1 MALVASFVSLCI
13 AAAFCIFCAGL
24 GHRLLMLARLPFENA
39 LVRLLCSIAVGV
51 IAYETLVAVLEFFG
65 PPRFAVYFALVA
77 LFLTGAPS
85 LSNVFQ
91 IMGGLLRRVGG
102 GSRREH
108 VLAGAA
114 ALGAVFAGFVAVAPL
129 TGSDALHYH
138 FTSQSLVLRDGFVP
152 HFWLVNSFFAGQGH
166 LLILT
171 GLALHSERLSLALIF
186 AGGVLA
192 SAACACLA
200 RHWLS
205 REWAWLAALAF
216 LLTPVVFWQASTA
229 GAPDIWMAFFATTG
243 VLAIERARM
252 ESRLAFSVLAGVLAG
267 ALAGAK
273 YTGCFF
279 AAALMLAFVVETRSL
294 RRLGGFLCAALAVGI
309 WPYARNFAWVRDPV
323 FPFLLKWFT
332 HGQINSFTLA
342 SVLADTGAS
351 GSRTI
356 GQLFLF
362 PLFAAVDRAHV
373 GFWEFFGPLPLAF
386 IFLVILAFRNTPSWR
401 AAGVIWLAS
410 SVPVAVSSGM
420 LRFLLPVFPIALA
433 AVFAGVAQLQRSDWR
448 FARALSFASIAAL
461 LFFCSGAALFYGRSA
476 VETSVGLLSREEYL
490 KQRAPDFD
498 RVTFI
503 NQTLAGLGSEGK
515 ALVFLQ
521 HLYYLQVPFV
531 SGNPNNN
538 WDIDPRHYVSPFA
551 WEAFFRAENIRWVV
565 RAPDYPIAVAP
576 ALLQL
581 EEQGRLVPMARADV
595 NDFVGMRVL
604 GVRKTA
610 PVVILRVKE

>member
-1 MALVASFVSLCI
+1 MALLASFVSLCV

-24 GHRLLMLARLPFENA
+24 GHRLLTLARLPFENA
-39 LVRLLCSIAVGV
+39 LALLLCSIAVGV
-51 IAYETLVAVLEFFG
+51 IAYETAVAVFEFFG
-65 PPRFAVYFALVA
+65 HPRFAVYLPLVA
-77 LFLTGAPS
+77 LLLIGAAG

-91 IMGGLLRRVGG
+91 ILGGLLRRVRG
-102 GSRREH
+102 GSRQEH
-108 VLAGAA
+108 VLAAA
-114 ALGAVFAGFVAVAPL
+114 AACVASFAGFVAVAPL
-129 TGSDALHYH
+129 TGSDALRYH
-138 FTSQSLVLRDGFVP
+138 LTSQALVLRDGFVP

-192 SAACACLA
+192 AAACACLA
-200 RHWLS
+200 RQWLS
-205 REWAWLAALAF
+205 REWAWLVALAF
-216 LLTPVVFWQASTA
+216 LLTPVVFWQVSTA

-243 VLAIERARM
+243 VLAITRARM
-252 ESRLAFSVLAGVLAG
+252 ESHLALSVLAGVLAG

-294 RRLGGFLCAALAVGI
+294 RRLVGFLCAALAVGI
-309 WPYARNFAWVRDPV
+309 WPYARNLAWARDPV

-332 HGQINSFTLA
+332 HGPLNSFTLA

-351 GSRTI
+351 RSRSI
-356 GQLFLF
+356 VHLFLL
-362 PLFAAVDRAHV
+362 PVFAAVDRAHV

-401 AAGVIWLAS
+401 AAGIVWLAS
-410 SVPVAVSSGM
+410 SVLVAVSSGM
-420 LRFLLPVFPIALA
+420 LRFLLPVLPIALA

-461 LFFCSGAALFYGRSA
+461 LLFYSSAVLFYGRSA
-476 VETSVGLLSREEYL
+476 AEASLGLLSREEYL

-498 RVTFI
+498 KVSFI
-503 NQTLAGLGSEGK
+503 NRTLAGRGSEGK

-521 HLYYLQVPFV
+521 HMYYLQVPFV
-531 SGNPNNN
+531 SGNPDNN
-538 WDIDPRHYVSPFA
+538 WEIDPQRYASPAA
-551 WEAFFRAENIRWVV
+551 WEALFLSEHIRWVV
-565 RAPDYPIAVAP
+565 RAPEYPPAIAP
-576 ALLQL
+576 ALRQL
-581 EEQGRLVPMARADV
+581 EEQGRLIPEARADV
-595 NDFVGMRVL
+595 NDFEGMRVL
-604 GVRKTA
+604 GVRKATSL
-610 PVVILRVKE
+610 VILRVK